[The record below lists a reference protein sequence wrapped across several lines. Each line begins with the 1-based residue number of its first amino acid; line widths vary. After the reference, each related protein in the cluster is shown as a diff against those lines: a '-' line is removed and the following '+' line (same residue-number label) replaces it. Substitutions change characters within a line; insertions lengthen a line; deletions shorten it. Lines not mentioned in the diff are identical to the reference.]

1 MESYD
6 KQMSLRQSVA
16 PLHDRVHA
24 ISWWHRIDLGS
35 GIITPGPDDTPAKIA
50 AAHLPADLT
59 GKTVIDVGAWDGAF
73 SFECERRGAEV
84 LATDH
89 YIWQQRGSAGFD
101 LAHEA
106 LHSRVKSKVIK
117 VEDLSP
123 STVGTFDIVLFLG
136 VLYHSQDPMLY
147 LRNVASICREQV
159 IVETHIDAL
168 DYPRPAAVFY
178 PAATLNNDSSNF
190 WGPNP
195 ACVESML
202 LEVGFRKT
210 KRFESWL
217 HSRMF
222 FHAWK

>member
-1 MESYD
+1 M
-6 KQMSLRQSVA
+6 KTLA
-16 PLHDRVHA
+16 LLDRVNT
-24 ISWWHRIDLGS
+24 IGWFHRIDLGH
-35 GIITPGPDDTPAKIA
+35 GIITPGADDTPRKIA
-50 AAHLPADLT
+50 AIHLPENLR

-73 SFECERRGAEV
+73 SFECERRHASRV

-89 YIWQQRGSAGFD
+89 YVWERVGHIGFD

-106 LHSRVKSKVIK
+106 LRSRVERKTIP

-123 STVGTFDIVLFLG
+123 ETVGVFDLVLFLG
-136 VLYHSQDPMLY
+136 VLYHAQDPMRY
-147 LRNVASICREQV
+147 LRNIVSICRGQL
-159 IVETHIDAL
+159 ILETHIDAL

-178 PAATLNNDSSNF
+178 PLDTLNHDASNY

-202 LEVGFRKT
+202 LEVGFQKVE
-210 KRFESWL
+210 RFESW
-217 HSRMF
+217 HPNRMV